1 MNALEAAAARSA
13 WARRNG
19 GEKILLLGGLL
30 ILAVALPPIPFAPV
44 IAVIAWSIAYIAR
57 VPRKLY
63 VAMVLAPAAFVLVGA
78 FPLLVALTPDGL
90 AWSPDGPQRMAQVV
104 MRSFAGISCTMVFAL
119 TTPISELIA
128 WLDKHG
134 LPRYL
139 TYLAE
144 VIYRMTGVLIHSAH
158 SMTEAQARRL
168 GHSTRRAMI
177 RDVAAQSASLFVIA
191 FTRARKM
198 QEGIELRA
206 DPSAMKVLV
215 ISRPRQP
222 KFIAISSALL
232 LSLIAAWALLKWG
245 V

>member
-13 WARRNG
+13 WARRNV

-134 LPRYL
+134 LSRYL

-144 VIYRMTGVLIHSAH
+144 VIYRMTGVLIHSAP

>member
-13 WARRNG
+13 WARRNV

-104 MRSFAGISCTMVFAL
+104 MRSFAGISL
-119 TTPISELIA
+119 SPIHI
-128 WLDKHG
+128 
-134 LPRYL
+134 
-139 TYLAE
+139 
-144 VIYRMTGVLIHSAH
+144 
-158 SMTEAQARRL
+158 
-168 GHSTRRAMI
+168 
-177 RDVAAQSASLFVIA
+177 
-191 FTRARKM
+191 
-198 QEGIELRA
+198 
-206 DPSAMKVLV
+206 
-215 ISRPRQP
+215 
-222 KFIAISSALL
+222 
-232 LSLIAAWALLKWG
+232 
-245 V
+245 

>member
-1 MNALEAAAARSA
+1 M
-13 WARRNG
+13 

-134 LPRYL
+134 LSRYL

>member
-13 WARRNG
+13 WARRNV

-44 IAVIAWSIAYIAR
+44 IAVIAWFIAHIAR

-78 FPLLVALTPDGL
+78 FPILVALTPDGL

-128 WLDKHG
+128 WLDKRG
-134 LPRYL
+134 MPRYL

-191 FTRARKM
+191 FARARKM

-215 ISRPRQP
+215 ISRPSQP
-222 KFIAISSALL
+222 KFLAISSALL

>member
-13 WARRNG
+13 WARRNV

-134 LPRYL
+134 LSRYL